1 MVSQIHGHVLFDAA
15 EFRNLFQIDIQPLVA
30 GDGQQ
35 FIRSGK
41 PDFVLL
47 NIICGTG
54 SRGMWMKASVCSL
67 TMKIHFCPYLLWKF
81 SFTEG
86 FQVLVMQACK
96 ARKDEKVTHLFQ
108 TRCVKR
114 GFHQSAQF
122 LFVQTHRRLS
132 GSKLSFYR
140 SHICPPFYN
149 AFMDTCSLSERA
161 SIISLPLFWLITFA

>member
-47 NIICGTG
+47 QYHLWDRQQGNVDERVG
-54 SRGMWMKASVCSL
+54 L
-67 TMKIHFCPYLLWKF
+67 LPYHENPLLPVLVVEIL
-81 SFTEG
+81 FTEG

-161 SIISLPLFWLITFA
+161 SISLPLFWLITFA